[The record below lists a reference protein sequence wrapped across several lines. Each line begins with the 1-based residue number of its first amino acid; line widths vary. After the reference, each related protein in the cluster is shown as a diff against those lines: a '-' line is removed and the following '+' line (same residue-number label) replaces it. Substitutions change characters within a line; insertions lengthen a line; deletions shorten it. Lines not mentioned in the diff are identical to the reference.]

1 MVLLKP
7 GKSRYTET
15 MFRKALTG
23 AGAILVLFHVW
34 LLSGQ
39 VWTGEFAEPGRLVRW
54 LFAFALLGALVA
66 LKRQG
71 ASVWRGRKAVAVWLL
86 AVLLH
91 APSVADRVATAGLAP
106 LPEVAN
112 VLAQI
117 VIASAAAAGLRQLM
131 GFRRLRNRPGS
142 GMRTSAF
149 AIDGGSIGVLSPDA
163 FLQITPRPPPGA

>member
-1 MVLLKP
+1 
-7 GKSRYTET
+7 
-15 MFRKALTG
+15 MFRKGLTG

-39 VWTGEFAEPGRLVRW
+39 LWTGEFADPGRLFRW

-66 LKRQG
+66 LKRQR
-71 ASVWRGRKAVAVWLL
+71 ASVWRGRKAVAVWML

-117 VIASAAAAGLRQLM
+117 VIASAAVAGLRRLI
-131 GFRRLRNRPGS
+131 GFRRLRRPSGS
-142 GMRTSAF
+142 GIRTSAI

-163 FLQITPRPPPGA
+163 FLHLTPRPPPGA

>member
-1 MVLLKP
+1 
-7 GKSRYTET
+7 
-15 MFRKALTG
+15 MFRKGLTG
-23 AGAILVLFHVW
+23 AGAILALFHVW

-39 VWTGEFAEPGRLVRW
+39 LWTGEFADPGRLFRW

-71 ASVWRGRKAVAVWLL
+71 ASVWRGRKAVAVWML

-117 VIASAAAAGLRQLM
+117 VIASAAVAGLRRLID
-131 GFRRLRNRPGS
+131 FRRLRRPSGS
-142 GMRTSAF
+142 GIRTSAI

-163 FLQITPRPPPGA
+163 FLHVTPRPPPGA